1 MYAEKQLKLFLESR
15 EDLEPIVKSC
25 VLMIPD
31 RVFYYPEI
39 EQGTMNTYQ
48 MDIQELVRQTRSS
61 CNKDT
66 FAGLFVLQQDY
77 ERDLRQL
84 VTLKRRLLI
93 FGILMQSE
101 KKQREVVLKLCAE
114 HRLYKRLLARR
125 ESFRK

>member
-1 MYAEKQLKLFLESR
+1 MFLESR

-25 VLMIPD
+25 VFMIPD

-39 EQGTMNTYQ
+39 EQETMNAYQ
-48 MDIQELVRQTRSS
+48 MDVQELVRQVRLS
-61 CNKDT
+61 CDKDT
-66 FAGLFVLQQDY
+66 FAGLFALQQDY

-101 KKQREVVLKLCAE
+101 KKQREVILKLCAE

>member
-48 MDIQELVRQTRSS
+48 MDIQELVRQARSS
-61 CNKDT
+61 FDKDT